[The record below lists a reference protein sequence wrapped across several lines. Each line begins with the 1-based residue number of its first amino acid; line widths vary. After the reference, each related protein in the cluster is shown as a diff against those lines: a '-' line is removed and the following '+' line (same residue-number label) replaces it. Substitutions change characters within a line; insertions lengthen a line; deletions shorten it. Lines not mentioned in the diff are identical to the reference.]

1 LKPGGWVEIQ
11 EYEVQI
17 KSDDDTINDAKW
29 IVEWQK
35 LLNEASVKFGKK
47 LNVAEMQKQYMIDAG
62 FVDVHDDIYKVC
74 ASLVDRLV
82 ALEGVTRADIVVKVP
97 GGSWPKDRKLKATG
111 MYQLEHL
118 VASVEPF
125 SLALFTRVLGW
136 SVDKTQVLM
145 AGVKDDFRNRNHHLY
160 TTAHFVYGMKPAANV

>member
-1 LKPGGWVEIQ
+1 MQ
-11 EYEVQI
+11 EYEVQV

-29 IVEWQK
+29 VVEWLQ

-47 LNVAEMQKQYMIDAG
+47 LNVAKMQKQYMIDAG

-74 ASLVDRLV
+74 AGLVDRLV
-82 ALEGVTRADIVVKVP
+82 ALEEVTRADIAVKVP
-97 GGSWPKDRKLKATG
+97 GGSWPKDRKLKTIG

-136 SVDKTQVLM
+136 SADKTQVLM
-145 AGVKDDFRNRNHHLY
+145 AGVKDDFRNRKHHLY
-160 TTAHFVYGMKPAANV
+160 TTCHFVYGRKPATNV